1 MSAVIL
7 VWSPD
12 CNVCTLSLACFGFCF
27 PEVFVFQGYFD
38 LSGVWLIFTFSRP
51 PAPLE
56 TITFL
61 LFPAMPST
69 VCAQSWHLMLC
80 RYSLVWYD
88 CAETLCFSKTVSVR
102 VFCCRRSDSQGDREH
117 PPRALP
123 LSQQSNVPPIPVPL
137 HFQTWRRDTRIMV
150 YFPGSK
156 AVQILFLFQ
165 WSLSVLV
172 TGTEI

>member
-7 VWSPD
+7 VWSTD
-12 CNVCTLSLACFGFCF
+12 CNISTLSLACFGFCF

-38 LSGVWLIFTFSRP
+38 LSGVWLIFSFSRP

-80 RYSLVWYD
+80 RYSLVQYD
-88 CAETLCFSKTVSVR
+88 CAETLL
-102 VFCCRRSDSQGDREH
+102 
-117 PPRALP
+117 A
-123 LSQQSNVPPIPVPL
+123 
-137 HFQTWRRDTRIMV
+137 FQR
-150 YFPGSK
+150 
-156 AVQILFLFQ
+156 QFLFGFFVAEGET
-165 WSLSVLV
+165 LRE
-172 TGTEI
+172 TGSTLHELCHCHSRAMCLPSQSPFTFKPEGETPELWFIFQVAKLCRFCSYFRGV